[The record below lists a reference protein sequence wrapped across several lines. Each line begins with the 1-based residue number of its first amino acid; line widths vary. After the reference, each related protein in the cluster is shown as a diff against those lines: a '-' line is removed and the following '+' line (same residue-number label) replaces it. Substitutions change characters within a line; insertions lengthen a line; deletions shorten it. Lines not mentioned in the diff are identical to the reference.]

1 MRMRDMIFLKILRVF
16 SMRKRLKTLGKME
29 FQVQKVLP
37 GCLEKIRRYTKVL
50 LEALLAE
57 PSICKQLALSW
68 RGIVVSTTININCRV
83 QTDNTNLK
91 IFHISEGRIKSF
103 YTVSFC
109 LKLQDDDGS
118 RLYFSQGERVL
129 LTAAQNQIVTIQSCL
144 DNLQGLIS
152 SYSVENAVAALED
165 FMARGVSSSFY
176 DRLQACLVI
185 PDLGQQPDI
194 LVVGVSKITKNDAEE
209 SHAISYAVGFN
220 PKYYNI
226 QKIGEKDFRSIDS
239 ERDWSRTV
247 NKSSFYEYQGGAL
260 RSFSK
265 RFAAEIEAGFKMPMI
280 EGIRHIY
287 DKGAP
292 RQYEVDLSN
301 LVRSEENMVFL
312 QCVSAG
318 AMFEHFAIYPEGG
331 FAVSGPGTT
340 EHYFFIKSGRK
351 IELKV
356 ITLQYLIQDLYS
368 DDFLFATP
376 GSIEFLDLS
385 QTDIL
390 QYLMALPSNK
400 MLQRENRTFCAG
412 IY

>member
-1 MRMRDMIFLKILRVF
+1 MVKIISELKMFNLIKGSSVIERDRYVDADVDWRRAGGQVSIFDGDSGIIITSSGTTGELYDDGSVIVSRDGLFKAEDNADEGYDIFEDPRVF

-57 PSICKQLALSW
+57 LHLQTACFELERA
-68 RGIVVSTTININCRV
+68 VVSTTININCRV

-185 PDLGQQPDI
+185 PDLWATAGHTGCGGI
-194 LVVGVSKITKNDAEE
+194 
-209 SHAISYAVGFN
+209 
-220 PKYYNI
+220 
-226 QKIGEKDFRSIDS
+226 KD
-239 ERDWSRTV
+239 
-247 NKSSFYEYQGGAL
+247 N
-260 RSFSK
+260 
-265 RFAAEIEAGFKMPMI
+265 
-280 EGIRHIY
+280 
-287 DKGAP
+287 
-292 RQYEVDLSN
+292 
-301 LVRSEENMVFL
+301 
-312 QCVSAG
+312 
-318 AMFEHFAIYPEGG
+318 
-331 FAVSGPGTT
+331 
-340 EHYFFIKSGRK
+340 
-351 IELKV
+351 
-356 ITLQYLIQDLYS
+356 
-368 DDFLFATP
+368 
-376 GSIEFLDLS
+376 
-385 QTDIL
+385 
-390 QYLMALPSNK
+390 
-400 MLQRENRTFCAG
+400 
-412 IY
+412 